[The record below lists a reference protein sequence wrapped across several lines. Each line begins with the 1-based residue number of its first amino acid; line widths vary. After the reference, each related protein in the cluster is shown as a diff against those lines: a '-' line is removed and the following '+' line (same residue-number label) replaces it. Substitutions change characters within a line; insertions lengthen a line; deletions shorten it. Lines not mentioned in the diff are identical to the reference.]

1 MSETKPTAGALR
13 AADRIRDLLEDCGSL
28 EISNSTIGA
37 TPFQEEV
44 AHIIDREIGGPKVEE
59 LLEAAKDAQAVIGL
73 FAHGRGLDSR
83 EASTQKRLEQAIR
96 EVSAALGGKAE

>member
-13 AADRIRDLLEDCGSL
+13 AAKRITNMVRSTPVYGLTENEDMDSM
-28 EISNSTIGA
+28 A
-37 TPFQEEV
+37 AQ
-44 AHIIDREIGGPKVEE
+44 IIDREIGGPKVEE